1 MINKD
6 TEDHPIIAEER
17 RAILLRELNENGY
30 IQAAELAEKLN
41 ITAIT
46 IRRDLSMLEAEGL
59 CIRKRGGAVRSSQS
73 VTLELP
79 YQIKQNQMIAEKKRI
94 AQAAVKLVE
103 DGNTIILDAGSTTY
117 ALALLLFSKS
127 RITVVT
133 NDLHIA
139 VKLASNP
146 NISLICTG
154 GIARPN
160 VFSLQ
165 GSQVESL
172 IKDLR
177 VDQTFL
183 GADAIHR
190 DCTISNVNFEE
201 VPIKQAML
209 KAAKEVILVADS
221 SKFNKAGF
229 VRVCDL
235 TDIDIVITDSGLS
248 QEIIDLLRSMDI
260 QLIIA

>member
-1 MINKD
+1 
-6 TEDHPIIAEER
+6 
-17 RAILLRELNENGY
+17 
-30 IQAAELAEKLN
+30 
-41 ITAIT
+41 
-46 IRRDLSMLEAEGL
+46 
-59 CIRKRGGAVRSSQS
+59 
-73 VTLELP
+73 
-79 YQIKQNQMIAEKKRI
+79 
-94 AQAAVKLVE
+94 VKLVE